1 MKRLIILYTS
11 LVLWLFAI
19 SIPTHAQTS
28 TCYID
33 LSAAAATLVQAQAQA
48 SSGDS
53 ASAIAKLRELQA
65 LLNAI
70 IAGCEG
76 DVTQNNPLPAPTT
89 PPTTTDTIFVTDD
102 GILSFVLPAGWG
114 ILERDNSIFIGTS
127 VITAESLSQ
136 FGAPIGTELGG
147 ALVLGTPAQ
156 LVPDIRA
163 GANFVDVLV
172 AYQSQLGLSGFQTSE
187 ELTPVLWRDSPS
199 GRFLFQNIAMSGIMQ
214 VIELQPDGLHLLVF
228 VASTPDNSG
237 NLEVFLRDLL
247 DSVEVNLP

>member
-11 LVLWLFAI
+11 LVLWLSTI
-19 SIPTHAQTS
+19 IIPAHAQTN

-48 SSGDS
+48 SSGDN
-53 ASAIAKLRELQA
+53 ATAIAKLRELQA
-65 LLNAI
+65 QLDTI
-70 IAGCEG
+70 IANCEG
-76 DVTQNNPLPAPTT
+76 NAQDNTRSAPTT
-89 PPTTTDTIFVTDD
+89 PPITSTDTIFVTDD

-127 VITAESLSQ
+127 VLTAESLSQ
-136 FGAPIGTELGG
+136 FGAPIGTELGA

-156 LVPDIRA
+156 LVPNIRA

-172 AYQSQLGLSGFQTSE
+172 AYQSQLGLSGFETSE
-187 ELTPVLWRDSPS
+187 ELIHVLWRDSPS
-199 GRFLFQNIAMSGIMQ
+199 GRFDFQNIAMSGIMQ
-214 VIELQPDGLHLLVF
+214 VIELQPEGLHLLVF
-228 VASTPDNSG
+228 VASTLDNSG
-237 NLEVFLRDLL
+237 NLEVFLTDLL